1 MPADADII
9 VMEITVK
16 DRSVKEKIR
25 EQLGHFFRSERA
37 RRPGGSPQLL
47 RAEVAVEPLDPLT
60 WLSAQP
66 HALKTYWRDR
76 ELKFEV
82 AGIGQADMLNG
93 RSGVDDPS
101 ALFRRLT
108 RYLNDEPGACRYYG
122 GFRFRTRMLPDLRWV
137 HFGTYYFAIPR
148 FEIIRRG
155 QRTYFA
161 CNYLWKPDQPGDP
174 YQTCLNELM
183 QVNWQIPEVPATRPT
198 LVDRKDYPD
207 KIRWKLNIQSA
218 LRLMNDRQVEKIVLA
233 RRADLTFQEDLDPLY
248 LLGGI
253 QQANAR
259 AFYFCFQPDHAHAF
273 IGGTPER
280 LYRRVGRKIFS
291 EAVAGTRP
299 RGMNESRDLAMQQ
312 ELLQSEKDLREHRF
326 VLDSIRQSFESVC
339 ETVDSSDRIAVLKLD
354 KLQHLY
360 ATLTGILKP
369 GIDDGQI
376 LSSLHPTPAVGGV
389 PKAEAIR
396 EIDQLENFD
405 RGWYAGPVG
414 WVSRNAAEF
423 AVAIRSGLVDAN
435 KLYLYSG
442 AGIVPGSSPETEWE
456 EIESKIA
463 NYLKVLGYAWV
474 KR

>member
-1 MPADADII
+1 
-9 VMEITVK
+9 MEITVK
-16 DRSVKEKIR
+16 DRAIKDRIR
-25 EQLGHFFRSERA
+25 EQLGHFFQSERL
-37 RRPGGSPQLL
+37 RRSGDSPQLL
-47 RAEVAVEPLDPLT
+47 RAEVAISGIDPLA

-76 ELKFEV
+76 DMKFEV
-82 AGIGQADMLNG
+82 AGVGKADMLSG
-93 RSGVDDPS
+93 RAGVDDPS

-108 RYLNDEPGACRYYG
+108 RFLVDEPNACRYYG
-122 GFRFRTRMLPDLRWV
+122 GFRFRTRMPPDRRWE
-137 HFGTYYFAIPR
+137 HFGTYYFVLPR

-155 QRTYFA
+155 QRSYFA
-161 CNYLWKPDQPGDP
+161 CNYLWQPGDP
-174 YQTCLNELM
+174 HHDDMSELM
-183 QVNWQIPEVPATRPT
+183 RINWQMPAAAARPT
-198 LVDRKDYPD
+198 LVDRQDFPD
-207 KIRWKLNIQSA
+207 KARWKENIQSA
-218 LRLMNDRQVEKIVLA
+218 LRLMNDRQIEKIVLA
-233 RRADLTFQEDLDPLY
+233 RRADLTFLETLDPLH
-248 LLGGI
+248 LLAGI
-253 QQANAR
+253 QQTNAR

-299 RGMNESRDLAMQQ
+299 RGKSESRDLQMQQ

-339 ETVDSSDRIAVLKLD
+339 ETVDATGRIAVLKLD

-360 ATLTGILKP
+360 ATLAGILKP

-389 PKAEAIR
+389 PKPDAIR
-396 EIDQLENFD
+396 EIEQLENFD

-423 AVAIRSGLVDAN
+423 AVAIRSGLVEAN
-435 KLYLYSG
+435 QLCLYSG
-442 AGIVPGSSPETEWE
+442 AGIVPGSSPETEWD

-463 NYLKVLGYAWV
+463 NYLKVLGYA
-474 KR
+474 

>member
-1 MPADADII
+1 
-9 VMEITVK
+9 MEITVK
-16 DRSVKEKIR
+16 DRSLRDRIR
-25 EQLGHFFRSERA
+25 EQLGQFFQTELA

-47 RAEVAVEPLDPLT
+47 RAEVPIAATDPLA

-66 HALKTYWRDR
+66 HPLKTYWRDR

-82 AGIGQADMLNG
+82 AGVGKADMLSG
-93 RSGVDDPS
+93 RAGVDNPS

-108 RYLNDEPGACRYYG
+108 RYLNDDPGACRYYG
-122 GFRFRTRMLPDLRWV
+122 GFRFRTRMLPDTRWA
-137 HFGTYYFAIPR
+137 HFGSYYFVIPR

-155 QRTYFA
+155 QRSYFA
-161 CNYLWKPDQPGDP
+161 CNYLWKPDDP
-174 YQTCLNELM
+174 EESYQACMNELLRL
-183 QVNWQIPEVPATRPT
+183 NWQMPEVAVTLPT
-198 LVDRKDYPD
+198 LVERKDFPD
-207 KIRWKLNIQSA
+207 KTRWKQNIQSA
-218 LRLMNDRQVEKIVLA
+218 LRLMNDRQIEKIVLA
-233 RRADLTFQEDLDPLY
+233 RRADLTFLEHLEPLR
-248 LLGGI
+248 LLAGI

-299 RGMNESRDLAMQQ
+299 RGTSEHQDIQMQQ

-326 VLDSIRQSFESVC
+326 VLESIRQSFESVC
-339 ETVDSSDRIAVLKLD
+339 ETVESTDRIAVLKLD

-360 ATLTGILKP
+360 ATLTGILNP
-369 GIDDGQI
+369 DIDDGQI
-376 LSSLHPTPAVGGV
+376 LTSLHPTPAVGGV
-389 PKAEAIR
+389 PKVEAIR
-396 EIDQLENFD
+396 EIEQLENFD

-423 AVAIRSGLVDAN
+423 AVAIRSGLVEAN
-435 KLYLYSG
+435 RLYLYSG

>member
-1 MPADADII
+1 MGT
-9 VMEITVK
+9 TVK
-16 DRSVKEKIR
+16 DRSVKDSIR
-25 EQLGHFFRSERA
+25 EQLGHFFHSKRA
-37 RRPGGSPQLL
+37 SRPGGFPQML
-47 RAEVAVEPLDPLT
+47 RIEVAIETLDPLA
-60 WLSAQP
+60 WLSAQSHP
-66 HALKTYWRDR
+66 LKTYWRDR

-82 AGIGQADMLNG
+82 AGIGKADMLMG
-93 RSGVDDPS
+93 RTGVDDPS

-108 RYLNDEPGACRYYG
+108 RYLTDEPDACRYYG
-122 GFRFRTRMLPDLRWV
+122 GFRFRTRMLPDLRWA
-137 HFGTYYFAIPR
+137 HFGSYYFVIPR

-155 QRTYFA
+155 RRTYFA
-161 CNYLWKPDQPGDP
+161 CNYLRKPEQPGDP
-174 YQTCLNELM
+174 NQICLHELM
-183 QVNWQIPEVPATRPT
+183 QVNWQIPEVPLARPT
-198 LVDRKDYPD
+198 LVDRKNYPD
-207 KIRWKLNIQSA
+207 KTRWEQNIKSV
-218 LRLMNDRQVEKIVLA
+218 LRLMNDRQIEKIVLA
-233 RRADLTFQEDLDPLY
+233 RRADLTFLENLDPLH
-248 LLGGI
+248 LLAGI

-259 AFYFCFQPDHAHAF
+259 AFYFCFQPDHTHAF

-299 RGMNESRDLAMQQ
+299 RGKDANRDVQMQQ
-312 ELLQSEKDLREHRF
+312 ELLGSEKDLREHRF

-339 ETVDSSDRIAVLKLD
+339 ETVDSTGRIAVLKLD

-369 GIDDGQI
+369 DIDDGEI
-376 LSSLHPTPAVGGV
+376 LTSLHPTPAVGGM

-414 WVSRNAAEF
+414 WVSHNAAEF
-423 AVAIRSGLVDAN
+423 AVAIRSGLVEAN